1 MIYTVTLNPSIDYI
15 VEVDDL
21 NLGHLN
27 RMKTSIKLPGG
38 KGVNVSRILNQLK
51 VANCAL
57 GFLGGFTGEF
67 IQQWLEKEGSTNRFT
82 RIADDTRINVKL
94 KHGEETEINGMGPT
108 IDSTEVVAF
117 FKEFDRMQYGDIVIL
132 SGSIPPSLGADFYN
146 RIIAKCEAQD
156 VEFVIDTTGPSLLDT
171 LRKEPFLIK
180 PNHHELAELFG
191 VEFHGVDDIIPYG
204 KKCLELGAKHVIVS
218 LAGDGALLF
227 VKDKVY
233 KSNTP
238 LGNVKNSVGAGDSMI
253 GGFIGTYMESKDVLE
268 SFRVAVATG
277 SATAFSTDLATHEA
291 VQKLIPEVKI
301 SEI

>member
-117 FKEFDRMQYGDIVIL
+117 FKEFDRMQHGDIVIL

-191 VEFHGVDDIIPYG
+191 VEFQGINDIIPYG

-227 VKDKVY
+227 VEDKVY

-253 GGFIGTYMESKDVLE
+253 GGFIGTYMESEDVLE
-268 SFRVAVATG
+268 SFQVAVATG
-277 SATAFSTDLATHEA
+277 SATAFSTDLATYEA